1 MYGYIS
7 QKALSSLTATGK
19 YRTFASIAV
28 CYVRLLSHI
37 NFVLAKCSKTV
48 QFVFTLNISLFPW
61 HQMGNKSHT
70 R

>member
-1 MYGYIS
+1 MDIS
-7 QKALSSLTATGK
+7 VRKHSSLTATGK
-19 YRTFASIAV
+19 YRTFACIAV
-28 CYVRLLSHI
+28 SYVHLLSHI